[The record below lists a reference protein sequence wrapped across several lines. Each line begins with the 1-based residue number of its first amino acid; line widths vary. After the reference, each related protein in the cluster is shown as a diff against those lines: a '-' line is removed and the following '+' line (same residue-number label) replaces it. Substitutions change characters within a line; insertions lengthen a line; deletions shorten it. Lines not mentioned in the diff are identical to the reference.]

1 MYQNLK
7 NFVSTHPFLIVLMTA
22 IYGYGIFTTSLAP
35 KMPESAF
42 LPIQNSHTIFM
53 LSFTGFFYMVV
64 SGGYLANKAKK
75 YYSDRSIKKNI
86 PAILSVSFLAYSA
99 VYLGMMLE
107 SLNFITM
114 STTEFFLFR
123 QTMILWAAGIAYS
136 LVTLRTD
143 NKRFRY
149 GIPAAILVLSYAWF
163 GWSLLIQ
170 NSVELAMYGF
180 TSFVWIPLTFAF
192 GYLFWAYSGGIGKS
206 GLKWISVG
214 MVYMGT
220 TYLFWA
226 PTQNTFMYEVAFFHY
241 NIGASL
247 ILLGLVK
254 TPWKQMSEVSKPL
267 ELLHKS
273 DDN

>member
-1 MYQNLK
+1 MRQKLK
-7 NFVSTHPFLIVLMTA
+7 NFVSTHPFLLVLMTV
-22 IYGYGIFTTSLAP
+22 IYAYGFFTTSMAP
-35 KMPESAF
+35 KLPESAF

-53 LSFTGFFYMVV
+53 LSFTAFFYLVI
-64 SGGYLANKAKK
+64 SAGYLAYKGKK
-75 YYSDRSIKKNI
+75 YYSDRGIKDNV
-86 PAILSVSFLAYSA
+86 PAVLSVSFLAYSV

-107 SLNFITM
+107 SMNYVSIAA
-114 STTEFFLFR
+114 TEFFMFR

-143 NKRFRY
+143 DKRFRY
-149 GIPAAILVLSYAWF
+149 GTPGAILVLSYAWF
-163 GWSLLIQ
+163 AWSLLIQ

-254 TPWKQMSEVSKPL
+254 TPWKQMSEVSHPL
-267 ELLHKS
+267 ELLHKPE
-273 DDN
+273 DK